1 MKSKLKLFN
10 ISLCVALVFSI
21 LLSLVSFDA
30 SCEELRQNVLR
41 LHILANSDS
50 EKDQVLKL
58 SVRDALLREG
68 EGLFSGADTLDDA
81 KVLAAANA
89 DTIKSIAE
97 RTLREQGSDYP
108 VKVKV
113 DKTFFDTRVYDDF
126 SLPAGVYDALTL
138 EIGNAEG
145 KNWWCVIFPS
155 ICVGAAGDLSD
166 TASDSAVHIA
176 KNSQRFVIRFKIVEV
191 YEKIKNKIFGL
202 K

>member
-1 MKSKLKLFN
+1 MKSKIKVFN
-10 ISLCVALVFSI
+10 ISLCIALVFSV
-21 LLSLVSFDA
+21 LLSMTSFDA

-50 EKDQVLKL
+50 KEDQALKL
-58 SVRDALLREG
+58 SVRDALLNEG
-68 EGLFSGADTLDDA
+68 EGLFLGADTLNDA
-81 KVLAAANA
+81 KVLASANA
-89 DTIKSIAE
+89 ETIKQIAE
-97 RTLREQGSDYP
+97 RTLNEQGCDYP

-138 EIGNAEG
+138 EIGKAQG

-166 TASDSAVHIA
+166 TAPKNAVNIA
-176 KNSQRFVIRFKIVEV
+176 KNSQKFVIKFKIVEV
-191 YEKIKNKIFGL
+191 YEKIKNKIIGL